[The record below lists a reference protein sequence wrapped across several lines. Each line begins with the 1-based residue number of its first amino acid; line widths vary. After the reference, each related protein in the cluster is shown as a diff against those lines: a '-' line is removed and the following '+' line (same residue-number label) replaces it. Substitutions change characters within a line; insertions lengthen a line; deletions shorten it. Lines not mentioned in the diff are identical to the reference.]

1 MGIFKSFFS
10 GKAEDPAEEQQ
21 KNLRKNFE
29 LFKYDGMRAG
39 RMGRLDYAVKCFNEA
54 LALQDDFETMGYLAQ
69 TYIQTNQLQEA
80 RHTLERMLQKE
91 PSHLATLLNLAE
103 VCFMLDDY
111 PAMTAAAEKAAGVNP
126 DSPSAWYLLGKA
138 AHAGGNN
145 DIMAIAHLTKALVLD
160 EDYTEARQL
169 RAAILAGMGQYTEA
183 LAEVTVLLDR
193 DQADEN
199 ALLLRARIALATGHP
214 DEAEADYRRCI
225 TVLNPFNEQA
235 YLSLGRLY
243 ISGEKYQEAIDL
255 FTEAISNLPAFAMA
269 YHERGR
275 AKLLIG
281 DKEGAA
287 QDSAAALAIRPDEMQ
302 GFNGRYG
309 DIGGNS
315 TGDILGL

>member
-10 GKAEDPAEEQQ
+10 GKAENTAEEQQ

-80 RHTLERMLQKE
+80 RHTLERMVQKE

-111 PAMTAAAEKAAGVNP
+111 PAMTAAARKACVVNP

-138 AHAGGNN
+138 AHGVGD

-160 EDYTEARQL
+160 EGYTEARQL

-183 LAEVTVLLDR
+183 LAEVDVLLDR
-193 DQADEN
+193 DESDEN
-199 ALLLRARIALATGHP
+199 ALLLRARIALATGRP

-235 YLSLGRLY
+235 YLALGRLY
-243 ISGEKYQEAIDL
+243 ISGERYQEAVAL

-287 QDSAAALAIRPDEMQ
+287 EDSAAALAIQPDQMQ
-302 GFNGRYG
+302 GYTGRYG
-309 DIGGNS
+309 EIGGNS